1 MSITSACAPRPR
13 AARGT
18 QPRSWL
24 GSVVRMHLPAPLPA
38 APPAALPTTLPS
50 ALPTLPVSAASSP
63 TSTTSPTGSVGAAA
77 TDGFVPSELGSWVAW
92 FLGTPLRLV
101 LTALV
106 GVVVLVLLRRMIRT
120 VTEHLADGTFLDRR
134 GLRQLAGT
142 GVGTAV
148 LASNPLAAARRAQRA
163 RTIGSVLRSTATLV
177 VGAIVVL
184 LMLDDVGVNIM
195 PLVASAGVAG
205 VALGF
210 GAQSLVKDF
219 LSGMFLLLEDQY
231 GVGDTITVG
240 DVSGTVEAVA
250 LRITKIRDATGT
262 LWYVRNGEIL
272 KVGNKTQGWARVSI
286 DVGLPV
292 DANLDLA
299 RATLTRAGERLTEDT
314 VLRTYLQE
322 QPRVVGIESLSASSV
337 SLKLEVKTD
346 PAMQWDVARA
356 LREAVRTELASAGVS
371 LAGE

>member
-1 MSITSACAPRPR
+1 MQGS
-13 AARGT
+13 T
-18 QPRSWL
+18 QLSPTL
-24 GSVVRMHLPAPLPA
+24 GSVVRMHLPAAPLT
-38 APPAALPTTLPS
+38 ALPVPPL
-50 ALPTLPVSAASSP
+50 AAASP
-63 TSTTSPTGSVGAAA
+63 TTAGLTTTTAAA
-77 TDGFVPSELGSWVAW
+77 AGSGGFDASDLGSWVDW
-92 FLGTPLRLV
+92 FLGTPMRLV

-106 GVVVLVLLRRMIRT
+106 GLVVLVALRRMIRT
-120 VTEHLADGTFLDRR
+120 VTDHLADGSFVDRR
-134 GLRQLAGT
+134 GLRQLAAS

-148 LASNPLAAARRAQRA
+148 RQSNPLAAARRAQRA

-177 VGAIVVL
+177 VGAIVAL
-184 LMLDDVGVNIM
+184 MMLDDVGVNIM

-250 LRITKIRDATGT
+250 LRITKVRDTTGT

-272 KVGNKTQGWARVSI
+272 KVGNKTQGWARVSV
-286 DVGLPV
+286 DVGLHV
-292 DANLDLA
+292 DADLDLA
-299 RATLTRAGERLTEDT
+299 RATLTRAGERLTADT

-322 QPRVVGIESLSASSV
+322 EPRVVGIESLSASAV

-356 LREAVRTELASAGVS
+356 LREAVRTELATAGVS

>member
-1 MSITSACAPRPR
+1 MSITSACARRPR

-18 QPRSWL
+18 QRRSWL
-24 GSVVRMHLPAPLPA
+24 GSVVGMHLPASPSA
-38 APPAALPTTLPS
+38 APLA
-50 ALPTLPVSAASSP
+50 ALPTLPVSAVSSP
-63 TSTTSPTGSVGAAA
+63 TSTTSPAGPVGAAA
-77 TDGFVPSELGSWVAW
+77 TDAFVPSELGSWVAW

-106 GVVVLVLLRRMIRT
+106 GLVVLVLLRRMIRT
-120 VTEHLADGTFLDRR
+120 VTEHLADGSFLDRR

-148 LASNPLAAARRAQRA
+148 LASNPLAVARRAQRA

-250 LRITKIRDATGT
+250 LRITKVRDTTGT

-292 DANLDLA
+292 DADLDLA

-337 SLKLEVKTD
+337 SLKLEVRTD

-356 LREAVRTELASAGVS
+356 LREAVRSELAAAGVS